1 MDHNTL
7 LLIHFVSTAVMTGLI
22 WVVQLV
28 HYPSFYFIE
37 DKKFINFEK
46 FHKNRISLIVLP
58 FMVLEVLTG
67 VMLIYL
73 HEETYSRANF
83 ISGLIILL
91 IIWIVTFGFSMRMHQ
106 KLEKGM
112 DTKAIHLL
120 IATNWIR
127 TIGWSLRLALLI
139 LFSKISIS

>member
-7 LLIHFVSTAVMTGLI
+7 LLIHFVSTAFMTGLI

-46 FHKNRISLIVLP
+46 FHKKRISFIVLP
-58 FMVLEVLTG
+58 VMVLEVLTG
-67 VMLIYL
+67 VMLIYF
-73 HEETYSRANF
+73 HEETYLETNF
-83 ISGLIILL
+83 ISNLIILL

-106 KLEKGM
+106 KLEKGA
-112 DTKAIHLL
+112 DSKAIHFL

-127 TIGWSLRLALLI
+127 TIGWSLRLVFLI
-139 LFSKISIS
+139 SSFNFER